1 MIRPALP
8 VQSPVGGKSAPYRSI
23 AEAAIEPDR
32 GGPREFARDIQPRS
46 CQRRADPAWSGFA
59 AMIWFWLGFFALV
72 ALLLFLDLGVLHR
85 RAAEASLRSAVG
97 WTIGWICLGLSFAG
111 VVYLIYEHAWLGAR
125 MSSAPS
131 AHPTHGASLG
141 GSDAAITYVAAYLL
155 EQALSID
162 NIFVMSLLFRSFRV
176 PAKYQHRVLF
186 WGILGAIGFRIA
198 MLGGG
203 AYLAKQFTWVF
214 YVFGAYLGWQGIKLL
229 RGGDDDADHDKSLAI
244 RGLRRFVRIVD
255 GDHGGKF
262 TVLIDGRRA
271 LTTVAVCLV
280 VIELTDIVFALD
292 SIPAVLAVSQ
302 DTFIIVTSNIFAIMG
317 LRSLYFVLA
326 GAMAKFQYLKIAL
339 AVLLIVIGIKL
350 CAHNVL
356 EIPHPISLAVIAGII
371 GAGVIASVISTRR
384 ASPAAPAE

>member
-1 MIRPALP
+1 
-8 VQSPVGGKSAPYRSI
+8 
-23 AEAAIEPDR
+23 
-32 GGPREFARDIQPRS
+32 
-46 CQRRADPAWSGFA
+46 
-59 AMIWFWLGFFALV
+59 MIWFWLGFFALV

-85 RAAEASLRSAVG
+85 RAAEPSLSSAVG

-111 VVYLIYEHAWLGAR
+111 VVYLMYEHSWLGVQMA
-125 MSSAPS
+125 SVPGSHAG
-131 AHPTHGASLG
+131 THSVAIPPGD
-141 GSDAAITYVAAYLL
+141 GSDAAVLYVSAYLL

-176 PAKYQHRVLF
+176 PVKYQHRVLF
-186 WGILGAIGFRIA
+186 WGILGAIVFRIA

-203 AYLAKQFTWVF
+203 AYLAKRFTWVF
-214 YVFGAYLGWQGIKLL
+214 YVFGLYLAWQGVKLL
-229 RGGDDDADHDKSLAI
+229 RGGDDDEADHDKSLAI
-244 RGLRRFVRIVD
+244 RALRRFVRIVD

-262 TVLIDGRRA
+262 TVQIDGRRA

-292 SIPAVLAVSQ
+292 SIPAVLGLSQ

-339 AVLLIVIGIKL
+339 AVLLIIIGAKL
-350 CAHNVL
+350 VCHEVAFVEDL
-356 EIPHPISLAVIAGII
+356 PPAVSLAAIAGII
-371 GAGVIASVISTRR
+371 GAGVIASVISNRR
-384 ASPAAPAE
+384 AAPAES